1 MRRAQA
7 TRAELEAL
15 LAQLRPEQLSYPEAI
30 QLQERLREGDFRV
43 GDRIV
48 LSVQGEPTLTDSF
61 TVTATRTIE
70 LPGVPEISVRGILR
84 SELDD
89 HLTQQLS
96 RYLKAPDVK
105 AVSLVRLAVLGTVGQ
120 PGFYALPAQTL
131 LSDAI
136 MSAGGPTSQTDLAKT
151 SIRREGKEI
160 WSKELLTKAIANGTT
175 LDQLNLHG
183 GDQILVGEKKQ
194 PTVNTLRTVSL
205 LLALPLTVYA
215 LVKLIKP

>member
-1 MRRAQA
+1 M
-7 TRAELEAL
+7 

-30 QLQERLREGDFRV
+30 LLRERLQEGDFRV
-43 GDRIV
+43 GDRIA

-61 TVTATRTIE
+61 TVTPARSIE
-70 LPGVPEISVRGILR
+70 LPGIPEISVRGILR

-89 HLTQQLS
+89 QLTQQLS
-96 RYLKAPDVK
+96 RYLKNPEVK
-105 AVSLVRLAVLGTVGQ
+105 AVSLVRLAVLGAVGR

-151 SIRREGKEI
+151 SIQRGGKEI
-160 WSKELLTKAIANGTT
+160 WSKDLLSKAIAEGTT

-183 GDQILVGEKKQ
+183 GDEIVVGEKKQ
-194 PTVNTLRTVSL
+194 PFFNTLRTVTVL
-205 LLALPLTVYA
+205 LGLPLTIYA
-215 LVKLIKP
+215 LYQLVHN